1 MYNGDAP
8 YGCMSQVM
16 VVIMG
21 VMLLS
26 AAAAAVAAP
35 ANYNHGS
42 RALLQDDVY
51 SKPASACIVSDDADE
66 ADCDGPTSVPVCC
79 AGTEPTDQCYARA
92 KPGAVPGSEDA
103 TCTDEAKL
111 GCCPM

>member
-1 MYNGDAP
+1 
-8 YGCMSQVM
+8 MSQVM

-26 AAAAAVAAP
+26 AAAAAAVAAP
-35 ANYNHGS
+35 ANADS

-66 ADCDGPTSVPVCC
+66 ADCDGPTPVPVCC

-103 TCTDEAKL
+103 TCPDEAKL
-111 GCCPM
+111 GCCPV